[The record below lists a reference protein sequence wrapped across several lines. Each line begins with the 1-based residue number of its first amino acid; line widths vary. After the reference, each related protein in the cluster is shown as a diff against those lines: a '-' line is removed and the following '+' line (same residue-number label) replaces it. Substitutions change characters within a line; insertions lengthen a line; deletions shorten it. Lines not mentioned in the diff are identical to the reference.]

1 MHTSAPNRLVQ
12 PLSQVIVA
20 AFPSLI
26 FVLLLPNRGKLFS
39 FFSFGG
45 GGGGGGYIV
54 GYTDRKLF
62 LWQSISGAVK
72 RDFRTYIRRYTS
84 PNASCEGHPHFN
96 AIKTLYLKQAVKK

>member
-45 GGGGGGYIV
+45 GGGGGG
-54 GYTDRKLF
+54 
-62 LWQSISGAVK
+62 ISS
-72 RDFRTYIRRYTS
+72 DIRIENYFYGK
-84 PNASCEGHPHFN
+84 ASAE
-96 AIKTLYLKQAVKK
+96 Q